1 MASTSARQ
9 TRSVRP
15 VLRWSCALVTAAV
28 LSAFALL
35 LVTSE
40 YETET
45 PVVVEV
51 TRTHGLHA
59 GDLLVIG
66 GWVVG
71 VLALLLLAVRSGRT
85 PR

>member
-1 MASTSARQ
+1 MI
-9 TRSVRP
+9 
-15 VLRWSCALVTAAV
+15 RWSCALVIGAV

-35 LVTSE
+35 LVTAE
-40 YETET
+40 YETES

-59 GDLLVIG
+59 GDLLVVG
-66 GWVVG
+66 GWIAA
-71 VLALLLLAVRSGRT
+71 VLALLLLTVRSGRK

>member
-1 MASTSARQ
+1 MTAP
-9 TRSVRP
+9 TRYRP
-15 VLRWSCALVTAAV
+15 VVIRWSCTLVIGAV

-35 LVTSE
+35 LVTAE
-40 YETET
+40 YETES

-66 GWVVG
+66 GWVVA
-71 VLALLLLAVRSGRT
+71 VVALLLLTLRSGRT

>member
-1 MASTSARQ
+1 MI
-9 TRSVRP
+9 
-15 VLRWSCALVTAAV
+15 RWLCALVIGTV

-35 LVTSE
+35 LITAD
-40 YETET
+40 YETAG

-51 TRTHGLHA
+51 TPTHGIHA

-66 GWVVG
+66 GWVVA
-71 VLALLLLAVRSGRT
+71 VAALLLLTITSRST

>member
-1 MASTSARQ
+1 M
-9 TRSVRP
+9 
-15 VLRWSCALVTAAV
+15 LRWLCALVSGAV

-35 LVTSE
+35 LVTAE
-40 YETET
+40 YEAEG

-51 TRTHGLHA
+51 TRTHGVHA

-66 GWVVG
+66 CWAVA
-71 VLALLLLAVRSGRT
+71 VLALLVLTVRSGRT